1 MYSIEPPLT
10 ASINAFTVWK
20 RKGREHTMR
29 DYEERMK
36 DYEARVTDGWEK
48 LNGRQKYY
56 GLKADEMMQEVL
68 KIYDKSNRGKEIHV
82 KTIADSLINTYQA
95 GISMGYRMAENDRKR
110 RKTNQ

>member
-1 MYSIEPPLT
+1 MQTIRPPLT
-10 ASINAFTVWK
+10 ASINAVTMQK
-20 RKGREHTMR
+20 RKGREHT
-29 DYEERMK
+29 MK

-68 KIYDKSNRGKEIHV
+68 KIYDKSNRGKEIDV

-110 RKTNQ
+110 GKNS